1 MIPSQVEYT
10 PSTPRWDWYGASLEV
25 DSPTALDLIGS
36 ALDAAPRDSR
46 PRLSYQ
52 HAREFRA
59 GDRTIAAVM
68 WGGTNADPY
77 VVGTS
82 QDADTLA
89 TAIRTLGI
97 PHRVSRAD
105 VCIDIDAAG
114 AFDALAARLRELAL
128 KAGLRLELIQDPDR
142 PERGRTLYVGSR
154 KGRGYVR
161 LYEKGKKD
169 DPSRPNW
176 VRFEVELKPGS
187 RVEKAHLSTLEP
199 VDALGLL
206 RWVRGFVAEQ
216 FNFAAAAAPVRLANV
231 GDDERAL
238 SAMVNQYGKVLA
250 RTAWRQGGWEA
261 VGPLL
266 RALMGSAD

>member
-1 MIPSQVEYT
+1 MITPQLEYT

-25 DSPTALDLIGS
+25 DSPTALALIGS
-36 ALDAAPRDSR
+36 ALDAVPRDSR
-46 PRLSYQ
+46 LCLSYQ
-52 HAREFRA
+52 HACEFWS
-59 GDRTIAAVM
+59 GDCTIVAVM
-68 WGGTNADPY
+68 WGGTNVDFY

-82 QDADTLA
+82 QDADTLV
-89 TAIRTLGI
+89 TVIWTLGI

-114 AFDALAARLRELAL
+114 AFDVLSIWLREFAL

-199 VDALGLL
+199 VDALGML

-216 FNFAAAAAPVRLANV
+216 FNFAAAAAPVRLENV
-231 GDDERAL
+231 GDDDRAL
-238 SAMVNQYGKVLA
+238 SVMVN
-250 RTAWRQGGWEA
+250 
-261 VGPLL
+261 
-266 RALMGSAD
+266 